1 MMRSQKVMGEISY
14 HSYDL
19 FVSVLNRTV
28 RIMSKPE
35 YVRDIVK
42 DRLLTTSR
50 NRFALWKALPEK
62 YFSAL
67 SREMKVRGWSLLLQ
81 GYPDLAS
88 FSLLEE
94 SDPEGN
100 SWFAKVLDRDR
111 VPRWLLWYG
120 FSSQRML
127 DISREGIRY
136 PAIFT
141 SIRDD
146 NPASIHP
153 YRPFQPG
160 ALSGRDR
167 SSPYGEKAGALSF
180 WLRR

>member
-1 MMRSQKVMGEISY
+1 
-14 HSYDL
+14 
-19 FVSVLNRTV
+19 
-28 RIMSKPE
+28 MSKPE

-160 ALSGRDR
+160 GAFPDEIVLRPMEKKPVLFRSGYDVDEFDLPIAARYMADALT
-167 SSPYGEKAGALSF
+167 E
-180 WLRR
+180 